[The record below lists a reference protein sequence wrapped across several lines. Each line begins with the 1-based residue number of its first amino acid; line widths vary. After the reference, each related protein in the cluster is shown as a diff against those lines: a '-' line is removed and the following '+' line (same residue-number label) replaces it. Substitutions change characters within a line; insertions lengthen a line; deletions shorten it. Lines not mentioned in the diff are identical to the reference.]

1 MKKIFPVLFSAL
13 LIQVF
18 TTVNAQYPAAL
29 IAPKGVFVLI
39 DSAWHKNSVIEISRS
54 DNSGSFTDLVKI
66 TVPLVESEFKKGIRN
81 AEKDFTALPE
91 SDEKS
96 VSAWWMGLNASP
108 AMPVF
113 MMNPAGLIA
122 AGIAYYDKS
131 AIAGATYNYR
141 ILITDATGKAI
152 QEKLTGNTLHT
163 SVQSLPV
170 PRFIRATED
179 EKIIRVCWGY
189 VPKKMP
195 AFVKVYRLMEGEKD
209 YGEMKFSG
217 GFNVKGDSVFIT
229 HSDTL
234 VKAMSAYKYIIRA
247 FDWLGNAYPVSDTAI
262 ARAYSV
268 YSAPVIR
275 MFYTKA
281 VPEKHAIRLSWPQ
294 PEGQSLRGILLFRSS
309 GIDGSYIHLATLPAT
324 DTSYTDIVPLANENY
339 WYFAVVANRFGY
351 GMPSAR
357 VFDLVSTST
366 IPLPPSAPK
375 ISASKKGAEIS
386 WSGKGGVII
395 GYYVYRGEGY
405 RGQLKQLSDIVKPS
419 ASPLYLDSTA
429 LPGSAYRYAVAA
441 LGEGNGISKLS
452 DSVSVMLPANGNITV
467 PFNLSYRIEG
477 SGIMLFWENLLND
490 DGMVRGY
497 MVYRKA
503 GGKTDFS
510 RLTQSALSS
519 LTNSFTD
526 STIMGGQT
534 VEYAIA
540 SVDPK
545 GIESRRSI
553 PLLIEIPEP
562 ARIQV
567 GDLSLINDGGNVI
580 VKWSEIIEPAVTA
593 FKVFRFTE
601 TSEPVLIGTA
611 KPGENCITDRSPARG
626 NVLNNYFVKAVY
638 GESIETEP
646 AEISAIRVP

>member
-29 IAPKGVFVLI
+29 SAPKGVFVLF

-54 DNSGSFTDLVKI
+54 DNSGSFKDLAKI
-66 TVPLVESEFKKGIRN
+66 TVPVVESEFKKGIKT

-91 SDEKS
+91 ADEKS
-96 VSAWWMGLNASP
+96 VSAWWMGLNASQ

-122 AGIAYYDKS
+122 AGIAFYDKTAVTGITS
-131 AIAGATYNYR
+131 SYR
-141 ILITDATGKAI
+141 IRITGPDGSTVMQKF
-152 QEKLTGNTLHT
+152 TGNTLLPARE
-163 SVQSLPV
+163 SLPV
-170 PRFIRATED
+170 PHFVKAVED
-179 EKIIRVCWGY
+179 ERIIRVCWGY

-217 GFNVKGDSVFIT
+217 GFNVKGDSVYIT
-229 HSDTL
+229 HSDTM
-234 VKAMSAYKYIIRA
+234 VKAMSAYKYVIRA
-247 FDWLGNAYPVSDTAI
+247 FDWLGNAFPVSDTAI

-281 VPEKHAIRLSWPQ
+281 IPEKHAIRLSWPQ
-294 PEGQSLRGILLFRSS
+294 PEGQSLRGILLFRSAS
-309 GIDGSYIHLATLPAT
+309 IDGSYIHLATLPAT
-324 DTSYTDIVPLANENY
+324 DTSYTDIVPMANENY

-351 GMPSAR
+351 GMPSTR

-366 IPLPPSAPK
+366 IPLQPSAPK
-375 ISASKKGAEIS
+375 ISAAKKGAAIS
-386 WSGKGGVII
+386 WSGKGEFIK

-419 ASPLYLDSTA
+419 PSPFYLDSTA

-441 LGEGNGISKLS
+441 LGEGNGISKFS
-452 DSVSVMLPANGNITV
+452 DSVSVMIPANGHITV
-467 PFNLSYRIEG
+467 PFNLSYRIDG
-477 SGIMLFWENLLND
+477 SVIMLFWENLLID

-497 MVYRKA
+497 LVYRKA

-519 LTNSFTD
+519 LTNSFID
-526 STIMGGQT
+526 STVMGGQT
-534 VEYAIA
+534 VEYSVA

-545 GIESRRSI
+545 GIESQSSI
-553 PLLIEIPEP
+553 SIVIEMPEL

-567 GDLSLINDGGNVI
+567 GNLSLINDGGNVI
-580 VKWSEIIEPAVTA
+580 VKWSEISDPALIS

-611 KPGENCITDRSPARG
+611 KPGENYITDRSPARG

-638 GESIETEP
+638 GEGMETEP
-646 AEISAIRVP
+646 AEIPAIRVP